1 MEAAYYRK
9 IADMFMRFGIKSVS
23 MDDISRSLGISKK
36 TLYLFT
42 ASKQDLVGKILDN
55 YLLEEK
61 EQISAIKDKA
71 SDSIHELLLIANHV
85 TEMLKKLS
93 ANTLYDLRKYY
104 GEHWTKMESE
114 RHAMIYEDIKRNL
127 DRGIEQG
134 LYRED
139 VDTDLLSTLYVRM
152 ATFIMDEKI
161 VLKGSDKKVQLYRE
175 FIRYHI
181 RGIATSK
188 GIRLMNK
195 YDHLLKN

>member
-36 TLYLFT
+36 TLYLLT

-55 YLLEEK
+55 YLSEEK
-61 EQISAIKDKA
+61 EQITAIKDKA

-114 RHAMIYEDIKRNL
+114 RHTMIYEDIKRNL

>member
-1 MEAAYYRK
+1 
-9 IADMFMRFGIKSVS
+9 MRFGIKSVS

-36 TLYLFT
+36 TLYLLT
-42 ASKQDLVGKILDN
+42 ASKQDLVGKILEN

-61 EQISAIKDKA
+61 EQISAMKDKA

>member
-36 TLYLFT
+36 TLYLLT

-55 YLLEEK
+55 YLSEEK

-104 GEHWTKMESE
+104 GEHWSKMEFE
-114 RHAMIYEDIKRNL
+114 RHTMIYEDIKRNL

>member
-9 IADMFMRFGIKSVS
+9 IADLFMRFGIKSVS

-36 TLYLFT
+36 TLYLHT

-55 YLLEEK
+55 YLCEEK
-61 EQISAIKDKA
+61 EQISEIKERALDA
-71 SDSIHELLLIANHV
+71 IHELLLIANHV

-93 ANTLYDLRKYY
+93 PNTLYDLRKYY
-104 GEHWTKMESE
+104 GEHWSKMESD
-114 RHAMIYEDIKRNL
+114 RHTMIYEDIKRNL

-139 VDTDLLSTLYVRM
+139 IDTDLLSSLYVRM

-161 VLKGSDKKVQLYRE
+161 VLKGSDRKVQLYRE

-195 YDHLLKN
+195 YDHLLNN